1 MKTFFQI
8 VLIAGLGFV
17 AVLALNHEDSPAR
30 LSDIGTVK
38 DDVAIS
44 NPDVE
49 EGVTLL
55 VNIQPIDSLL
65 VDEVEVTASSMCCH
79 KTQKKPPVK
88 MLRSLK
94 RWVRVWFTKRNA
106 PQKRNTRLTLITSM
120 ILSR

>member
-8 VLIAGLGFV
+8 VLIAGLGIA

-65 VDEVEVTASSMCCH
+65 LDEVEVTPNQNLPTLLVPMS
-79 KTQKKPPVK
+79 T
-88 MLRSLK
+88 L
-94 RWVRVWFTKRNA
+94 
-106 PQKRNTRLTLITSM
+106 TRKV
-120 ILSR
+120 